1 MEEFL
6 LLQAGNFQLGLNLPL
21 IREIQGVSAPSEE
34 QAAEGHQRMQVVDG
48 KEIPLYDLSSIL
60 EKKMTSYESDSKKAV
75 RIESA
80 GRSLL
85 LAVDRIDRVVSVDS
99 VQIKPIPPIFKGLSV
114 SCFPHVLKHKDKL
127 ILVLNPKGIEQ
138 AEQEMLTRN
147 HLISKPDATKAL
159 HEDEEIIDLVDE
171 VPSVLMND
179 RILQDKDR
187 NSDLLIQKTASSM
200 PYPVFTHS
208 VERKEMSDS
217 ESNPS
222 AIIGNEADSEDE
234 SALSYVEEK
243 PAIKNTAAEMEPH
256 VSEEVMPSHKS
267 DTTVKQS
274 KRLAAGFEKITQG
287 PETARFSEMQKESV
301 VKDIESEDT
310 ITPKDSF
317 LDTLSIGEDPENEL
331 PFATPLGEA
340 DSPFPPIDHKQA
352 IDPAQME
359 RIVTKM
365 LSEEKLAARVESV
378 VIKMLKK
385 FKVTDKINRIFF
397 QALETPVSLA
407 VKGVKEAMRRPKV
420 FLKSENQLQETPAV
434 DSPVADSEQQIN
446 VIDKLGRNTGSRL
459 KKIIQE
465 KEMNPSDP
473 DNRQHGIKMSVK
485 AERPV

>member
-1 MEEFL
+1 
-6 LLQAGNFQLGLNLPL
+6 
-21 IREIQGVSAPSEE
+21 
-34 QAAEGHQRMQVVDG
+34 MQVVDG
-48 KEIPLYDLSSIL
+48 KEIPLYDLSSIF
-60 EKKMTSYESDSKKAV
+60 EKKMSSYESDSKKAI

-171 VPSVLMND
+171 VPYVLIND

-234 SALSYVEEK
+234 SALSYVEKK

-256 VSEEVMPSHKS
+256 ISEEVMPS
-267 DTTVKQS
+267 
-274 KRLAAGFEKITQG
+274 
-287 PETARFSEMQKESV
+287 
-301 VKDIESEDT
+301 
-310 ITPKDSF
+310 
-317 LDTLSIGEDPENEL
+317 
-331 PFATPLGEA
+331 
-340 DSPFPPIDHKQA
+340 HKQA

-365 LSEEKLAARVESV
+365 LPEEKLAARVESV
-378 VIKMLKK
+378 VIKMLKE
-385 FKVTDKINRIFF
+385 FKVTDKIKRIFF
-397 QALETPVSLA
+397 QALETPISIA

-420 FLKSENQLQETPAV
+420 FFKSENWLQETPAV

-446 VIDKLGRNTGSRL
+446 IIDKLGRNTGSRL

-465 KEMNPSDP
+465 KEMDLSDS
-473 DNRQHGIKMSVK
+473 DNRQHGVKMSVK

>member
-21 IREIQGVSAPSEE
+21 IREILGVSAPSEE

-60 EKKMTSYESDSKKAV
+60 EKKMSSYESDSKKAI

-171 VPSVLMND
+171 VPYVLIND

-234 SALSYVEEK
+234 SALSYVEKK

-256 VSEEVMPSHKS
+256 ISEEVMPS
-267 DTTVKQS
+267 
-274 KRLAAGFEKITQG
+274 
-287 PETARFSEMQKESV
+287 
-301 VKDIESEDT
+301 
-310 ITPKDSF
+310 
-317 LDTLSIGEDPENEL
+317 
-331 PFATPLGEA
+331 
-340 DSPFPPIDHKQA
+340 HKQA

-365 LSEEKLAARVESV
+365 LPEEKLAARVESV
-378 VIKMLKK
+378 VIKMLKE

-397 QALETPVSLA
+397 QALETPISIA

-420 FLKSENQLQETPAV
+420 FFKSENRLQETPAV

-446 VIDKLGRNTGSRL
+446 IIDKLGRNTGSRL

-465 KEMNPSDP
+465 KEMDLSDS
-473 DNRQHGIKMSVK
+473 DNRQHGVKMSVK

>member
-21 IREIQGVSAPSEE
+21 IREILGVSATSKE

-60 EKKMTSYESDSKKAV
+60 EKKMNSYESDSKKV
-75 RIESA
+75 IWIESA

-171 VPSVLMND
+171 VPYVLIND
-179 RILQDKDR
+179 QILQDKDP

-222 AIIGNEADSEDE
+222 AIIGNETDSEDE
-234 SALSYVEEK
+234 SALSYVEK
-243 PAIKNTAAEMEPH
+243 KSAVKNTAAEMEPH
-256 VSEEVMPSHKS
+256 ISEEVKPSHKS
-267 DTTVKQS
+267 DTTVKKS
-274 KRLAAGFEKITQG
+274 KRLAAGFEKIIQG
-287 PETARFSEMQKESV
+287 PKTARFSEMQKE
-301 VKDIESEDT
+301 
-310 ITPKDSF
+310 
-317 LDTLSIGEDPENEL
+317 
-331 PFATPLGEA
+331 
-340 DSPFPPIDHKQA
+340 
-352 IDPAQME
+352 
-359 RIVTKM
+359 
-365 LSEEKLAARVESV
+365 
-378 VIKMLKK
+378 
-385 FKVTDKINRIFF
+385 FKVMDKINRIFF
-397 QALETPVSLA
+397 QALETPVSIA
-407 VKGVKEAMRRPKV
+407 VKRVKEAMKRPKV
-420 FLKSENQLQETPAV
+420 FFKSENRLQETPAV

-446 VIDKLGRNTGSRL
+446 IIDKLGRNTKSRL

-465 KEMNPSDP
+465 KKMDLSDS
-473 DNRQHGIKMSVK
+473 DNRQHGVKKSVK

>member
-21 IREIQGVSAPSEE
+21 IREILGVSAPSEE

-60 EKKMTSYESDSKKAV
+60 EKKMTSYESDSKKV
-75 RIESA
+75 IGIESA

-171 VPSVLMND
+171 VPYVLIND
-179 RILQDKDR
+179 QILQDKDW

-222 AIIGNEADSEDE
+222 AIIGNETDSEDE
-234 SALSYVEEK
+234 SALSYVEK
-243 PAIKNTAAEMEPH
+243 KSAVKNTAAEMEPH
-256 VSEEVMPSHKS
+256 ISEEVKPSHKS

-274 KRLAAGFEKITQG
+274 NRLAAGFENIIQG
-287 PETARFSEMQKESV
+287 PKTARFSEMQKE
-301 VKDIESEDT
+301 
-310 ITPKDSF
+310 
-317 LDTLSIGEDPENEL
+317 
-331 PFATPLGEA
+331 
-340 DSPFPPIDHKQA
+340 
-352 IDPAQME
+352 
-359 RIVTKM
+359 
-365 LSEEKLAARVESV
+365 
-378 VIKMLKK
+378 

-397 QALETPVSLA
+397 QALEAPISIA
-407 VKGVKEAMRRPKV
+407 VKGVKKAMRRPKV
-420 FLKSENQLQETPAV
+420 FFKSKNRLQETPAV

-446 VIDKLGRNTGSRL
+446 IIDKLGRNTKSRL

-465 KEMNPSDP
+465 KKMDLSDS
-473 DNRQHGIKMSVK
+473 DNRQHGVKKSVK

>member
-6 LLQAGNFQLGLNLPL
+6 LFQAGNFQLGLNLPL
-21 IREIQGVSAPSEE
+21 IREILGVSAPSEE

-60 EKKMTSYESDSKKAV
+60 EKKMTSYESDSKKV
-75 RIESA
+75 IRIESA

-127 ILVLNPKGIEQ
+127 ILVLNPKEIEQ
-138 AEQEMLTRN
+138 AEQEMLTWD

-171 VPSVLMND
+171 VPYVLIND
-179 RILQDKDR
+179 RILQDKDP

-222 AIIGNEADSEDE
+222 AIIGNETDSEDE
-234 SALSYVEEK
+234 SALSYVEK
-243 PAIKNTAAEMEPH
+243 KLAVKNTAAEMEPH
-256 VSEEVMPSHKS
+256 ISEEVMPSHKS

-274 KRLAAGFEKITQG
+274 KRLAAGFEKIIQG
-287 PETARFSEMQKESV
+287 PKTAMFSEMQKE
-301 VKDIESEDT
+301 
-310 ITPKDSF
+310 
-317 LDTLSIGEDPENEL
+317 
-331 PFATPLGEA
+331 
-340 DSPFPPIDHKQA
+340 
-352 IDPAQME
+352 
-359 RIVTKM
+359 
-365 LSEEKLAARVESV
+365 
-378 VIKMLKK
+378 
-385 FKVTDKINRIFF
+385 FKVMDKINRIFF
-397 QALETPVSLA
+397 QALETPVSIA
-407 VKGVKEAMRRPKV
+407 VKGVKEAMKRPKV
-420 FLKSENQLQETPAV
+420 FFKSENRLQETPAV

-446 VIDKLGRNTGSRL
+446 IIDKLGRNTGSRL

-465 KEMNPSDP
+465 KEMDLSDS
-473 DNRQHGIKMSVK
+473 DNRQHGVKMSVK

>member
-21 IREIQGVSAPSEE
+21 IREILGVSAPSEE

-60 EKKMTSYESDSKKAV
+60 EKKMTSYESDSKKV
-75 RIESA
+75 IWIESA

-99 VQIKPIPPIFKGLSV
+99 VQIKPIPSIFKGLSV

-171 VPSVLMND
+171 VPYVLIND
-179 RILQDKDR
+179 QILQDKDP

-234 SALSYVEEK
+234 SALSYVEKK
-243 PAIKNTAAEMEPH
+243 PAFKIPAAEMEPH
-256 VSEEVMPSHKS
+256 ISEEVKPSHKS

-274 KRLAAGFEKITQG
+274 NRLAAGFENIIQG
-287 PETARFSEMQKESV
+287 PKTARFSEMQKE
-301 VKDIESEDT
+301 
-310 ITPKDSF
+310 
-317 LDTLSIGEDPENEL
+317 
-331 PFATPLGEA
+331 
-340 DSPFPPIDHKQA
+340 
-352 IDPAQME
+352 
-359 RIVTKM
+359 
-365 LSEEKLAARVESV
+365 
-378 VIKMLKK
+378 

-397 QALETPVSLA
+397 QALEAPISIA
-407 VKGVKEAMRRPKV
+407 VKGVKKAMRRPKV
-420 FLKSENQLQETPAV
+420 FFKSKNRLQETPAV

-446 VIDKLGRNTGSRL
+446 IIDKLGRNTGSRL

-465 KEMNPSDP
+465 KEMDLSDS
-473 DNRQHGIKMSVK
+473 DNRQPGVKMSVK

>member
-21 IREIQGVSAPSEE
+21 IREILGVSAPSEE

-60 EKKMTSYESDSKKAV
+60 EKKMSSYESDSKKAI

-171 VPSVLMND
+171 VPYVLIND

-234 SALSYVEEK
+234 SALSYVEKK

-256 VSEEVMPSHKS
+256 ISEEVMPS
-267 DTTVKQS
+267 
-274 KRLAAGFEKITQG
+274 
-287 PETARFSEMQKESV
+287 
-301 VKDIESEDT
+301 
-310 ITPKDSF
+310 
-317 LDTLSIGEDPENEL
+317 
-331 PFATPLGEA
+331 
-340 DSPFPPIDHKQA
+340 HKQA

-365 LSEEKLAARVESV
+365 LPEEKLAARVESV
-378 VIKMLKK
+378 VIKMLKE
-385 FKVTDKINRIFF
+385 FKVTDKIKRIFF
-397 QALETPVSLA
+397 QALETPISIA

-420 FLKSENQLQETPAV
+420 FFKSENWLQETPAV

-446 VIDKLGRNTGSRL
+446 IIDKLGRNTGSRL

-465 KEMNPSDP
+465 KEMDLSDS
-473 DNRQHGIKMSVK
+473 DNRQHGVKMSVK

>member
-60 EKKMTSYESDSKKAV
+60 EKKMTSYESDSKKAI

-147 HLISKPDATKAL
+147 HLISKPDATMAL

-171 VPSVLMND
+171 VPYVLVND

-208 VERKEMSDS
+208 VERKEMSYS

-222 AIIGNEADSEDE
+222 AIIGNEAVSED
-234 SALSYVEEK
+234 
-243 PAIKNTAAEMEPH
+243 
-256 VSEEVMPSHKS
+256 
-267 DTTVKQS
+267 
-274 KRLAAGFEKITQG
+274 
-287 PETARFSEMQKESV
+287 
-301 VKDIESEDT
+301 
-310 ITPKDSF
+310 
-317 LDTLSIGEDPENEL
+317 EL
-331 PFATPLGEA
+331 PFAAPLGEA
-340 DSPFPPIDHKQA
+340 DSPFLPIDHKQA

-365 LSEEKLAARVESV
+365 LTEDKLAANVESV
-378 VIKMLKK
+378 VSKMIKE
-385 FKVTDKINRIFF
+385 FNVTDKINRIFF

-446 VIDKLGRNTGSRL
+446 IIDKLGRNTGSRL
-459 KKIIQE
+459 K
-465 KEMNPSDP
+465 
-473 DNRQHGIKMSVK
+473 
-485 AERPV
+485 